1 VVREETPGHAG
12 SMRGPSR
19 SSTVDQDA
27 SLVDV
32 LVVDDQEP
40 FLAAARFVVGATPG
54 FRVAGEARTG
64 EEAVQVASSLRPA
77 LVLMDI
83 NLPGISGIQATR
95 DLLETCPEA
104 IVILMSTYPVSDLP
118 DDARTCGA
126 VAYVNKEDLTP
137 DVLVAVVEGNQ
148 PAGF

>member
-1 VVREETPGHAG
+1 VVREELPGHAG

-40 FLAAARFVVGATPG
+40 FLAAARFVIGATPG

-83 NLPGISGIQATR
+83 NLPGISGIEATR
-95 DLLETCPEA
+95 RVLAAAPDTA
-104 IVILMSTYPVSDLP
+104 VILMSPIRRPTFPTTRVP
-118 DDARTCGA
+118 AVRARMCTRR
-126 VAYVNKEDLTP
+126 T
-137 DVLVAVVEGNQ
+137 
-148 PAGF
+148 